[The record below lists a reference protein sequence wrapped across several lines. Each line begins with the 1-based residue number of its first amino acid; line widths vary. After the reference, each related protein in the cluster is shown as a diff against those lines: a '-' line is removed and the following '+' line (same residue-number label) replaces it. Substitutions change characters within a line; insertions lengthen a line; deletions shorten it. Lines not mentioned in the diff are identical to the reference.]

1 MTSFESD
8 FTMTIGGVAAAGT
21 SSFGVVNPANELEF
35 AWAPDC
41 SREELDQA
49 VAAARAAFPG
59 WAATPYAERQ
69 RLVASIAGVLNANI
83 DGLKRLLT
91 REQGKPHNDAASDV
105 LGAAYW
111 CHATSSL
118 ELPVTVVEDT
128 ADRYGETRHVPIGVV
143 GAIAPWNFPVLLAF
157 FKVAPA
163 LLAGNT
169 LILKPSPF
177 TPLTT
182 LKIGELLREVLP
194 PGVFNVISGGDSL
207 GPWMTS
213 HPGVDKISF
222 TGSTQTGRKVM
233 ASAAESL
240 KRVTLELGGNDAA
253 IVLPDI
259 DVAAVAE
266 QLFWAAFRNSG
277 QICIATKRMY
287 VHKDVY
293 EPLKAALVAYAKTVQ
308 VGDGAEQGTRLGPIQ
323 NHQQYARVIELIED
337 AKAKGYTFLIGGER
351 SAAPG
356 YFVPIS
362 IIDNPPEDSRIVQE
376 EQFGPVLPL
385 LKFDHVDEAVARANA
400 SDYGLGAS
408 IWSADTDAALAVGAR
423 LQAGTVWINES
434 QYLSP
439 LAAFG
444 GHKQSGLGVEGGLKG
459 LLEYT
464 NVKTTFFKK
473 APRESELKTTAVTRG
488 PA

>member
-8 FTMTIGGVAAAGT
+8 FAMTIGGAAVAGT
-21 SSFGVVNPANELEF
+21 SSFAVLNPANEQEF
-35 AWAPDC
+35 ARAPDC
-41 SREELDQA
+41 SREDLDRA
-49 VAAARAAFPG
+49 VAAARAAFPA
-59 WAATPYAERQ
+59 WAATPHGERR
-69 RLVASIAGVLNANI
+69 RLVGSIAGVLNANLE
-83 DGLKRLLT
+83 GLKRLLT
-91 REQGKPHNDAASDV
+91 REQGKPHGDAMGDV

-111 CHATSSL
+111 CQAASTL
-118 ELPVTVVEDT
+118 EPPVTIVEDT
-128 ADRYGETRHVPIGVV
+128 AERRGETRHVPIGVV

-163 LLAGNT
+163 LVAGNT
-169 LILKPSPF
+169 VILKPSPF

-182 LKIGELLREVLP
+182 LKIGEVLRDLLP
-194 PGVFNVISGGDSL
+194 PGVLNVVSGGDAL

-213 HPGVDKISF
+213 HPGIDKISF

-253 IVLPDI
+253 IILPDV
-259 DVAAVAE
+259 DVATVAE
-266 QLFWAAFRNSG
+266 QLFWAAFRNTG

-293 EPLKAALVAYAKTVQ
+293 EPLKAALVAYARTVK
-308 VGDGAEQGTRLGPIQ
+308 VGDGAEQGTQLGPIQ
-323 NHQQYARVIELIED
+323 NHQQYARVIELVED
-337 AKAKGYTFLIGGER
+337 AKAKGYKFLIGGER
-351 SAAPG
+351 SEAPG
-356 YFVPIS
+356 YFVPVS

-385 LKFDHVDEAVARANA
+385 LKFDDVDEAVARANA

-408 IWSADTDAALAVGAR
+408 VWSADTEAALAVGAR
-423 LQAGTVWINES
+423 LQAGTVWINET

-444 GHKQSGLGVEGGLKG
+444 GQKQSGLGVEGGLEG

-464 NVKTTFFKK
+464 NTQTTFVKK
-473 APRESELKTTAVTRG
+473 I
-488 PA
+488 PAKA